1 MECNNRS
8 CNKPIKDSILC
19 RKCLLTNYCS
29 DECRTV
35 DWNSDHQNQCT
46 FKKYSL
52 KDFIPVN
59 KGKNLGKGAYG
70 EVQLVKHIKTKHL
83 YALKVIR
90 KKNLHRSNSLKM
102 MYREISVQKKLN
114 HANIIRLYGH
124 IEDIDCIY
132 LILEYAAKGNLFHYI
147 RDRKRLTEE
156 ETWPFF
162 TRLFC
167 IDFSSKKFFEFFGD
181 SL

>member
-1 MECNNRS
+1 M
-8 CNKPIKDSILC
+8 
-19 RKCLLTNYCS
+19 
-29 DECRTV
+29 
-35 DWNSDHQNQCT
+35 
-46 FKKYSL
+46 

-124 IEDIDCIY
+124 IEDIDSIY

-162 TRLFC
+162 TQVCVGVNYLHQNSIIHRDLKPENILLNHNNTVKIC
-167 IDFSSKKFFEFFGD
+167 DFG
-181 SL
+181 